1 MELTRR
7 DAIAALAAAG
17 VAGGGAVMLAGDR
30 KRGPNSNDGG
40 DGRTDDGGGAGA
52 ERERIVGT
60 ATALAAVLYPSEV
73 EDAEEFV
80 RTYVTGRI
88 EDDTDHRDGMADAVA
103 VLDGHASDEFETPF
117 SELSQDEGDRLLTDL
132 GVEQVRPAPD
142 GSDLERVRFYL
153 VNELLYAL
161 FSSPTGGE
169 LVGTENPPGHPGGL
183 ESYRG
188 AQR

>member
-7 DAIAALAAAG
+7 DAVAALAAAG
-17 VAGGGAVMLAGDR
+17 LAGGGTYLAIADGDR
-30 KRGPNSNDGG
+30 
-40 DGRTDDGGGAGA
+40 GA
-52 ERERIVGT
+52 ESTDGSADGSGAVVAT
-60 ATALAAVLYPSEV
+60 ATALAPVLYPSEV
-73 EDAEEFV
+73 GDAETFV

-88 EDDTDHRDGMADAVA
+88 ENDADHRDGMADAVA
-103 VLDGHASDEFETPF
+103 VLDGHADDEFGVRF
-117 SELSQDEGDRLLTDL
+117 RELSPDEGDQLLADL
-132 GVEQVRPAPD
+132 GLKRASPDPD
-142 GSDLERVRFYL
+142 GTELERVRFYL

-183 ESYRG
+183 DSYQG

>member
-17 VAGGGAVMLAGDR
+17 VAGGGAVLVASDR
-30 KRGPNSNDGG
+30 DRGSESND
-40 DGRTDDGGGAGA
+40 DEGATNDA
-52 ERERIVGT
+52 HEDIVET
-60 ATALAAVLYPSEV
+60 ATALAPVLYPSEV
-73 EDAEEFV
+73 DDAAEFV

-88 EDDTDHRDGMADAVA
+88 ENDDDHRTGMADAVA
-103 VLDGHASDEFETPF
+103 ALDAHASEEFESNF
-117 SELSQDEGDRLLTDL
+117 RELSPEQGDRLLTDVGL
-132 GVEQVRPAPD
+132 DRVRPDPA
-142 GSDLERVRFYL
+142 GSDLERIRFYL

-183 ESYRG
+183 ESYQG

>member
-7 DAIAALAAAG
+7 DAVAALAAAG
-17 VAGGGAVMLAGDR
+17 VAGGGAYLATGGSN
-30 KRGPNSNDGG
+30 RGAKSNDGS
-40 DGRTDDGGGAGA
+40 DD
-52 ERERIVGT
+52 IVET
-60 ATALAAVLYPSEV
+60 ATALAPVLYPSEV
-73 EDAEEFV
+73 DDAEEFV

-88 EDDTDHRDGMADAVA
+88 EDDDDHRNGMADAVA
-103 VLDGHASDEFETPF
+103 VLDGYANDEFESNF
-117 SELSQDEGDRLLTDL
+117 RELSPEQGDQLLTDVGL
-132 GVEQVRPAPD
+132 DRIRPDPV
-142 GSDLERVRFYL
+142 GSDLERIRFYL

-183 ESYRG
+183 DSYQG

>member
-7 DAIAALAAAG
+7 DAVAALAAVG
-17 VAGGGAVMLAGDR
+17 VVGGGAYLATADGDR
-30 KRGPNSNDGG
+30 GPESD
-40 DGRTDDGGGAGA
+40 DDGDASNGAPDD
-52 ERERIVGT
+52 IVET
-60 ATALAAVLYPSEV
+60 ATALAPVLYPSEV
-73 EDAEEFV
+73 TDAGEFV

-88 EDDTDHRDGMADAVA
+88 EADADHRDGMAAAVSA
-103 VLDGHASDEFETPF
+103 LDGHATEEFESNF
-117 SELSQDEGDRLLTDL
+117 RELSPEEGDQLLTDVGL
-132 GVEQVRPAPD
+132 DRVRPDPE
-142 GSDLERVRFYL
+142 GSDLERIRFYL

-183 ESYRG
+183 ASYQG